1 MDNTSTSL
9 TPRLR
14 LSSEERR
21 ASIVEAAKKLFAEK
35 GFRGTTTREIAAAV
49 GVTEPIL
56 YEHFKTKSDLYAA
69 IIDRCSQQGVEK
81 IVALA
86 RKYAEADDDAGFF
99 TELGEAIVAWYTKDT
114 SMIRIL
120 LFSNLEKHEMR
131 DLFFERQSNQFFDAL
146 VSYVQRRIEQGAIKN
161 VNAELCARAFFGM
174 VGHYCLTSLVFGC
187 HPLALENREVVQG
200 MVDIF
205 LNGTCNRQSGEEK

>member
-1 MDNTSTSL
+1 MNDSSPL
-9 TPRLR
+9 TPRPR

-21 ASIVEAAKKLFAEK
+21 ASIVEAARRLFAEK

-56 YEHFKTKSDLYAA
+56 YEHFRTKSDLYAA
-69 IIDRCSQQGVEK
+69 IIDRCSQQDVEK
-81 IVALA
+81 IEALA
-86 RKYAEADDDAGFF
+86 AKHAEANDDAGFF
-99 TELGEAIVAWYTKDT
+99 TELGEMIVAWYTHDT

-131 DLFFERQSNQFFDAL
+131 DLFFERQSNRFFEVL
-146 VSYVQRRIEQGAIKN
+146 VHYVERRIAQGAIKN

-187 HPLALENREVVQG
+187 HPLALENREVIRG

-205 LNGTCNRQSGEEK
+205 LNGTCNRQGGEEK